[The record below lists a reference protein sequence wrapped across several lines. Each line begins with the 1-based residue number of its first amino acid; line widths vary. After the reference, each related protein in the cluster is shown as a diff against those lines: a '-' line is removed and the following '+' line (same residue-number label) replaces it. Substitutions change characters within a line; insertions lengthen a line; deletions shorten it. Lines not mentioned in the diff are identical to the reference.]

1 MSTHPRHRS
10 EQVEREEL
18 ARLLPAADAPE
29 PDGHRHFLLKEH
41 LMDTV
46 TENSRRT
53 TRRRS
58 LTLRLALPV
67 GVAAALV
74 GAVLVNGADHPAP
87 APGPAV
93 AGGSPSAGVTPG
105 PLPEP
110 VGNVA
115 YSLQTTGTDLVQ
127 LTLLDQNRAID
138 TAQLQRD
145 LDRFGART
153 RVYPGEPGCTAPEP
167 APGPSYPEGP
177 EIAANNGTNAD
188 RLAFF
193 GWDIDTTFPKA
204 VLTVRPSAIPAG
216 FQVYVHLPLAKTT
229 PTTHAQEFEAGLT
242 TTPGP
247 DCMPAKPYENPLASL
262 YPSPT
267 H

>member
-93 AGGSPSAGVTPG
+93 AAAARPRASRPARCPSRSATWPTASRPPAPTSSSSPCSIRTGPSTRPNSSATWTGSAPAPGSTPASPAAPRPS
-105 PLPEP
+105 
-110 VGNVA
+110 
-115 YSLQTTGTDLVQ
+115 
-127 LTLLDQNRAID
+127 
-138 TAQLQRD
+138 
-145 LDRFGART
+145 
-153 RVYPGEPGCTAPEP
+153 

-229 PTTHAQEFEAGLT
+229 PTTHAQEFEA
-242 TTPGP
+242 
-247 DCMPAKPYENPLASL
+247 A
-262 YPSPT
+262 
-267 H
+267 